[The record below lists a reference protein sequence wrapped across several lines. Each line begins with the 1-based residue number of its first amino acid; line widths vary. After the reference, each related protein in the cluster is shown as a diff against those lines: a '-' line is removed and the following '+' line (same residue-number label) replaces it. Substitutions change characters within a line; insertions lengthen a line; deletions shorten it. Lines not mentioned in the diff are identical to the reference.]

1 VTSRFASLWPI
12 APRYVDLLLILCVAL
27 GFRLLW
33 ASSFVL
39 AGVAIE
45 PDGAHYARLAENV
58 LHSRGY
64 VGMTPDAA
72 EIFAPPVF
80 PALIALASGLL
91 PSSLSL
97 ESVARLV
104 SALMGALLVVP
115 IYLLASTHYGRQ
127 AAVVAGIA
135 VAAHPV
141 LGQLSGMAL
150 ADSTYLTLLFAGAY
164 CAIHSLHSASQSHVC
179 LAGALFALAC
189 LTSLAAVPSVILIAI
204 IYIVSAESRRT
215 GMLKSALFLAIVT
228 ITVVPAIL
236 VLAFRT
242 EATQFPLTS
251 SAVVGFRL
259 RDGLTALQ
267 AFGFPAVVILAA
279 LGLYARRRGSN
290 SSAQLVLM
298 AIVVG
303 HAIVLSAALV
313 PVRFVTVLLPVM
325 LIWAGNG
332 ACELGRWVS
341 SFVSAPNRRRWVTIG
356 TPAVAL
362 AVVLLLSCRHV
373 RALDLAES
381 GPWRT
386 PLIKQIGRWV
396 ERAGVE
402 NPRLMDTLPDLAF
415 YAGGDLVPFPEMGSE
430 ALLTYIDRHRPDF
443 IVVRD
448 TLATG
453 RPRLRH
459 WVTEGVPDRRALLV
473 YGEKPTATGQQVL
486 VYRWTRDE
494 KGPQAAG
501 LRLSEN
507 SFATGPL
514 RVHPLNPRYFSDA
527 AGRIVYLTG
536 AHTWSNLQDA
546 DRFEPADEFDFDSY
560 LSFLRA
566 HNHNFI
572 RLWTWEQA
580 NWVSFRPY
588 DYRFSPIPYAR
599 VGPGLAL
606 DGKPKFDLASF
617 DAAYFERLRD
627 RVVEAGERG
636 IYVSIMLFQGW
647 SVIRH
652 SPADEWENPW
662 QGHPFNAA
670 NNVNGIDGD
679 PDRSGD
685 GIEIHT
691 LDDPRIRTLQEA
703 YIERVVDAV
712 NDLDNVLF
720 EVCNECRHSSI
731 EWQYHIVRFIHGL
744 ESRRPKQHP
753 VGMTGIWPPA
763 TNSDLFRGP
772 ADWVSPNGENV
783 YTTDPPASD
792 GRKVILT
799 DTDHIWGLGGDIDWV
814 WKSFLRGLNPIF
826 MDPYDHAWML
836 PRGDFPAM
844 FAGDRQWN
852 RVRVNMGHTATF
864 AARMDLASM
873 VPRGDLSS
881 TGYCLA
887 RVGGPRPEY
896 LTFSPW
902 NVPIRLDLTGAP
914 GEMNAEWFRPATGT
928 YEGGGSISGG
938 EVRTFTS
945 PFPDETVLRV
955 YSSH

>member
-1 VTSRFASLWPI
+1 MTSRFASLWPI
-12 APRYVDLLLILCVAL
+12 APRYVDLLLVLCVSL
-27 GFRLLW
+27 VFRLAW
-33 ASSFVL
+33 AWSFVL

-45 PDGAHYARLAENV
+45 PEGAHYARLAENV
-58 LHSRGY
+58 LQSRGY
-64 VGMTPDAA
+64 VGMTPEAA
-72 EIFAPPVF
+72 EIFTPPVF
-80 PALIALASGLL
+80 PALIALASALL

-97 ESVARLV
+97 ESAARLV
-104 SALMGALLVVP
+104 SALMGTLLVVP
-115 IYLLASTHYGRQ
+115 TYLLSSAIYGRQ
-127 AAVVAGIA
+127 AAIVAGTA
-135 VAAHPV
+135 VAVHPV

-164 CAIHSLHSASQSHVC
+164 WTINSLSSQSKSGIC
-179 LAGALFALAC
+179 LAGAVFGFAS
-189 LTSLAAVPSVILIAI
+189 LTSFAAVPCSILVAGV
-204 IYIVSAESRRT
+204 YALTAGSWRSGLLR
-215 GMLKSALFLAIVT
+215 SALFVGAVT
-228 ITVVPAIL
+228 ITVIPGIV
-236 VLAFRT
+236 VLALVPD
-242 EATQFPLTS
+242 ATQFGFTL
-251 SAVVGFRL
+251 SAAPGLHPRQ
-259 RDGLTALQ
+259 GLTVLQ
-267 AFGFPAVVILAA
+267 AFGFPVLFVLVA
-279 LGLYARRRGSN
+279 LGLYERRGGMSA
-290 SSAQLVLM
+290 SAQLVLTGLLL
-298 AIVVG
+298 G
-303 HAIVLSAALV
+303 HALVMIAASV
-313 PVRFVTVLLPVM
+313 PLRYMAVLLPVM

-332 ACELGRWVS
+332 ACVLGRWLS
-341 SFVSAPNRRRWVTIG
+341 SFFPRIKFLHWV
-356 TPAVAL
+356 TPAVAMFL
-362 AVVLLLSCRHV
+362 VLVMSYRHV
-373 RALDLAES
+373 RELDLAEA

-386 PLIKQIGRWV
+386 PVVKQVGQWV
-396 ERAGVE
+396 ARSGIE
-402 NPRLMDTLPDLAF
+402 NPRLMDTSPDLAF
-415 YAGGDLVPFPEMGSE
+415 HARADLVAFPDLDSE
-430 ALLTYIDRHRPDF
+430 ALLAYIDHQRPDF

-448 TLATG
+448 TLATT
-453 RPRLRH
+453 RPRVQH
-459 WVTEGVPDRRALLV
+459 WVGEGIPDRRARLMF
-473 YGEKPTATGQQVL
+473 GGKPSATGQQVVL
-486 VYRWTRDE
+486 YRWTRDE
-494 KGPQAAG
+494 KGPHAAAG
-501 LRLSEN
+501 IHHSERRP
-507 SFATGPL
+507 ATGPL

-527 AGRIVYLTG
+527 AGRTVYLTG
-536 AHTWSNLQDA
+536 VHTWPNLQDA
-546 DRFEPADEFDFDSY
+546 DRFEPPDAFDFDRY
-560 LSFLRA
+560 LSFLEA

-588 DYRFSPIPYAR
+588 DYWFSPIPYAR
-599 VGPGLAL
+599 AGPDLAL
-606 DGKPKFDLASF
+606 DGKPQFDLTSF
-617 DAAYFERLRD
+617 DDAYFDRLRD
-627 RVVEAGERG
+627 RVTEAGARG

-652 SPADEWENPW
+652 STFDEWENPW
-662 QGHPFNAA
+662 RGHPFNAA

-679 PDRSGD
+679 PDGSDD
-685 GIEIHT
+685 GSEIHT
-691 LDDPRIRTLQEA
+691 LQDPRIRALQEM
-703 YIERVVDAV
+703 YIEKVVDTV

-720 EVCNECRHSSI
+720 EVCNECRHSSV
-731 EWQYHIVRFIHGL
+731 EWQYHIVRFIQQL

-792 GRKVILT
+792 GRKVVLT

-852 RVRVNMGHTATF
+852 RVRVNMGHTAAF

-896 LTFSPW
+896 LTFSPR
-902 NVPIRLDLTGAP
+902 NGPIRLDLTGAP
-914 GEMNAEWFRPATGT
+914 GEMNVEWFRPATGT

-938 EVRTFTS
+938 EVRTFSS

-955 YSSH
+955 YSRH